1 MCMFWCR
8 SWVLI
13 RNWSKSLHLVI
24 GKSVHRNVFTRRL
37 LTTLI
42 KQVLLISRHGN
53 FVPVLTTRRTIL
65 LLVHKLLFPT
75 SQHLLAVVHAW
86 ADVLARIRYLVT
98 HHLCLSTLSNHA
110 YNRALI
116 CSLSWHLVTRCVVG
130 RWGSYNTSIFVRWI
144 HSILNFI
151 IKSIGFC
158 FNRSFFFLFRYLVLK
173 YILYINWWVL
183 AILANIV

>member
-53 FVPVLTTRRTIL
+53 FVPVLTTWRTIL

-75 SQHLLAVVHAW
+75 SQHLLAVVYAW

-116 CSLSWHLVTRCVVG
+116 CSLSWRLVTRCVVG

-144 HSILNFI
+144 HTILNVI

-158 FNRSFFFLFRYLVLK
+158 FNRSFFFLLRYLVLK